1 MTIKIKLFKS
11 KMLILPWICTDRPM
25 VDSEMRNEPKGK
37 GEIECRDNAIQWKR
51 TEALGGWNWIPVT
64 SFLKRNGDS
73 GNFTQLLWLIES
85 THLTVLCK
93 QKRVILFS
101 QTGSW
106 PWNPD
111 KIFQKINFS
120 FMCNSLQISS
130 ANVSLSLNSFVNF
143 ISIFLD
149 STRKISNEKANI
161 PLPIVK
167 PS

>member
-11 KMLILPWICTDRPM
+11 KMILPWICTDRPM
-25 VDSEMRNEPKGK
+25 VDSEMSNEPKGK
-37 GEIECRDNAIQWKR
+37 GGIECRDYATQWKR
-51 TEALGGWNWIPVT
+51 TEALGVWNWIPVT
-64 SFLKRNGDS
+64 SFLKRNGNRV
-73 GNFTQLLWLIES
+73 NFTQLLSVIES

-93 QKRVILFS
+93 QKCVILSS

-143 ISIFLD
+143 ISNFLD
-149 STRKISNEKANI
+149 SRRKISNDKANI
-161 PLPIVK
+161 SLPIVK

>member
-11 KMLILPWICTDRPM
+11 KMILPWICTDRPM
-25 VDSEMRNEPKGK
+25 VDSEMSNEPKGK
-37 GEIECRDNAIQWKR
+37 GGIECRDYAIQWKR
-51 TEALGGWNWIPVT
+51 TEALGVWNWIPVT
-64 SFLKRNGDS
+64 SFLKRNGNRV
-73 GNFTQLLWLIES
+73 NFTQLLSVIES

-93 QKRVILFS
+93 QKCVILSS
-101 QTGSW
+101 QTSSW

-143 ISIFLD
+143 ISNFLD
-149 STRKISNEKANI
+149 SRRKISNDKANI
-161 PLPIVK
+161 SLPIVK